1 MLEASKCICLD
12 ELVMCV
18 ISKTCILKIGDH
30 LYYNG
35 TTSCTNFCIVSI
47 KIYGMYDIV
56 LL

>member
-1 MLEASKCICLD
+1 MLKAGKCVFLD

-18 ISKTCILKIGDH
+18 ISQTCILKIGDH
-30 LYYNG
+30 LYNNG

-47 KIYGMYDIV
+47 KIYGLYDIV